1 MTQHWCGS
9 GLRDLIRSKLLCCLA
24 PRYLYSS
31 SPSKP
36 WKHLTVG
43 VIRSDLLLVTAL
55 PYAYMCP
62 CAHTRTLTSHSHIH
76 AYLHTY
82 KHIHP
87 YTSTFTQSC
96 VYSQLHLPQT
106 LMHRVTY
113 THIPCHTFT
122 HTGHTL
128 TQPSIC
134 TTTHITHNHIWAHAS
149 HADISKRT
157 VHIQAITHL

>member
-76 AYLHTY
+76 SYTHTY
-82 KHIHP
+82 IH
-87 YTSTFTQSC
+87 TN
-96 VYSQLHLPQT
+96 
-106 LMHRVTY
+106 TY
-113 THIPCHTFT
+113 THIHPHSHRAAYIHNYTSHRHSCIESPTLIYPVTHSHTQAT
-122 HTGHTL
+122 HLHSHPYARPHTSRTTTYGHTQV
-128 TQPSIC
+128 TQ
-134 TTTHITHNHIWAHAS
+134 T
-149 HADISKRT
+149 
-157 VHIQAITHL
+157 